1 MKHEKTIIKY
11 SYEDGAREC
20 ARKMGIGRGTVLNYR
35 NKLKN
40 KVWQKLKDQRDW
52 RYYRKVYRS
61 NGIEPCA
68 GCNGRKAVL
77 NDWFPIKCN

>member
-1 MKHEKTIIKY
+1 MKWHEKTIIKY

-35 NKLKN
+35 NKLKI
-40 KVWQKLKDQRDW
+40 KYAKLKDPDW

-61 NGIEPCA
+61 N
-68 GCNGRKAVL
+68 
-77 NDWFPIKCN
+77 

>member
-1 MKHEKTIIKY
+1 M
-11 SYEDGAREC
+11 A
-20 ARKMGIGRGTVLNYR
+20 
-35 NKLKN
+35 
-40 KVWQKLKDQRDW
+40 KLKDPTGW